1 MSSLSETAAQAA
13 QRSQQL
19 AAERKAEELRA
30 AGTLAAKR
38 LGDLLGIPST
48 HLDSIE
54 GTHPVD
60 RSRRYEHY
68 IGRDHHT
75 IHRLL
80 VDDVVM
86 WWIKLGEVT
95 LGVERPC
102 RNCGRPHFAGMDVIH
117 GPQGYD
123 AERTPDSR
131 PASTGISQDD
141 MRRRYDEART
151 PQKRAGYVLEIG
163 RALGKNPLC
172 WDCQIGVPF
181 ACPTCGRP
189 NEKEG

>member
-86 WWIKLGEVT
+86 WWISVGGNVT

-102 RNCGRPHFAGMDVIH
+102 RSCSRPHFAGFGFE
-117 GPQGYD
+117 GPHGYD

-131 PASTGISQDD
+131 PTSTGTTQDD
-141 MRRRYDEART
+141 VRRYYNEART
-151 PQKRAGYVLEIG
+151 PVKRAGYVLEIG
-163 RALGKNPLC
+163 RALGKAPLC
-172 WDCQIGVPF
+172 WDCQIGVPYS
-181 ACPTCGRP
+181 CPTCGKP
-189 NEKEG
+189 NQKDG